1 MRLWQICLE
10 TWDIAGDSF
19 TTYDVYSNQQLPWVQ
34 RLLVP
39 YVTFFAVSLLLSVVN
54 IGYKVRLL
62 LGKLTMHVMPAS
74 AVVNVEKLGS
84 VIVPPALAA
93 NPAVV
98 ALHARFEN
106 LSAEQFKF
114 LTMLPLVVCEG
125 VERVG
130 APQF

>member
-1 MRLWQICLE
+1 
-10 TWDIAGDSF
+10 
-19 TTYDVYSNQQLPWVQ
+19 
-34 RLLVP
+34 
-39 YVTFFAVSLLLSVVN
+39 
-54 IGYKVRLL
+54 
-62 LGKLTMHVMPAS
+62 
-74 AVVNVEKLGS
+74 

-106 LSAEQFKF
+106 LNAEQFKF